1 MQKDHSVEDLIA
13 PVCVCVCVCVCVF
26 LGVGCKDEGDQEEL
40 PSRANGVYQ
49 VVKRGHTH
57 QSVDDTEEAR
67 DKAEISSFNNFG
79 FHKLLILD

>member
-1 MQKDHSVEDLIA
+1 MKKDHSVEDLIVLLY
-13 PVCVCVCVCVCVF
+13 VCVSVCVF

-67 DKAEISSFNNFG
+67 DKAEISSFNTYG
-79 FHKLLILD
+79 FHRLLILH